1 MRDLANLNLRV
12 GLGVL
17 AGRVGTRE
25 AGTATGSF
33 REVRRTVV
41 EGQRIGY
48 EKPVLDCGAG
58 GDDALLRR
66 EAELT
71 AELEAIRERR
81 SA

>member
-17 AGRVGTRE
+17 SGQVGTRE
-25 AGTATGSF
+25 ASTATGSF

-48 EKPVLDCGAG
+48 EKRVLDGPATRA
-58 GDDALLRR
+58 DADLER

-71 AELEAIRERR
+71 AELEALRERR
-81 SA
+81 GA